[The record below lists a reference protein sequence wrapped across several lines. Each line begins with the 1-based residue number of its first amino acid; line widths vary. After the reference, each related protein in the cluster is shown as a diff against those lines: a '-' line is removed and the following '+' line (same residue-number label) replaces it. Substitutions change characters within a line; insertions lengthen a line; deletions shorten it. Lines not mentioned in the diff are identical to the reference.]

1 MARAPG
7 PCRDQSEGT
16 RMEREANYVAV
27 GAFILLVIAMGV
39 GFVLWYTDA
48 RDARDYGLYEIYFTG
63 SVSGLDRGSP
73 VRYLGVDV
81 GRVRRI
87 SIDNR
92 HPGRVVVVAEID
104 KEAPISSATR
114 ASLSL
119 QGVTGL
125 LFVNLREVSEQHDKV
140 GPGKNEL
147 AKGEKYPVIESVASD
162 FDIFLASLPE
172 VMARANSLLERVGR
186 VLSDDNIQALS
197 QTMTN
202 LRDTSAALPA
212 TSRNAGLLVEQ
223 MSATVVEMRGAVEG
237 LRGIATDARPQ
248 IGLVMQRLATMADNL
263 AQTSRRIDHLSQQS
277 EAQLGHF
284 ANNGLFE
291 VERLLR
297 ETRVA
302 AREFRDLSRSLK
314 DNPSQILYEPP
325 PSGVEIAK

>member
-1 MARAPG
+1 
-7 PCRDQSEGT
+7 
-16 RMEREANYVAV
+16 MEREANYVAV
-27 GAFILLVIAMGV
+27 GTFILLVIAMGV

-48 RDARDYGLYEIYFTG
+48 KDGRDYSLYEIYFTG

-87 SIDNR
+87 SIDSS

-104 KEAPISSATR
+104 KDAPISSATR

-125 LFVNLREVSEQHDKV
+125 LFINLREVSEQH
-140 GPGKNEL
+140 GKGEL
-147 AKGEKYPVIESVASD
+147 PQDELPRGEKYPVIEAVASD
-162 FDIFLASLPE
+162 FDTFLATLPE
-172 VMARANSLLERVGR
+172 VMARANGLLEKVGR
-186 VLSDDNIQALS
+186 VLSDDNIRSLS
-197 QTMTN
+197 QTMAN
-202 LRDTSAALPA
+202 LRDASEALPA
-212 TSRNAGLLVEQ
+212 TSRDAGLLVKQ
-223 MSATVVEMRGAVEG
+223 MSATVVEMQGAVEG
-237 LRGIATDARPQ
+237 LQGIATDARPQ
-248 IGLVMQRLATMADNL
+248 IRAVMERLASMAENL
-263 AQTSRRIDHLSQQS
+263 AQTSQRIDHLSQQS